1 MHECIQKH
9 PHPSLVRIL
18 DVSPTEGVLMD
29 YYQGSPPLFF
39 GGGTFGGAFWG
50 AFWGAFVDAGA
61 TVRVIV
67 DGV

>member
-1 MHECIQKH
+1 M
-9 PHPSLVRIL
+9 RIL

-50 AFWGAFVDAGA
+50 AFVDAGA
-61 TVRVIV
+61 TVRVDV

>member
-29 YYQGSPPLFF
+29 YYQGRPFF
-39 GGGTFGGAFWG
+39 FYGGGTFGGAFWG
-50 AFWGAFVDAGA
+50 AFVDASA
-61 TVRVIV
+61 TDRVVV